1 MMRTC
6 LTAGIRGS
14 PTPEAYLGS
23 VRTHASLSRCLEWR
37 RLRLRHSHRR
47 DMQNSARAMPG
58 SPRHIRSIARE
69 GTLALLPTDMLNQAG
84 RIAIRESLTD

>member
-1 MMRTC
+1 MRTC

-37 RLRLRHSHRR
+37 RFRLRHSRRR
-47 DMQNSARAMPG
+47 DMQHLARAMPG
-58 SPRHIRSIARE
+58 SPRHIRSIERE
-69 GTLALLPTDMLNQAG
+69 GTLGLLPTDLLNQSG
-84 RIAIRESLTD
+84 RMAIRESLTD

>member
-1 MMRTC
+1 
-6 LTAGIRGS
+6 
-14 PTPEAYLGS
+14 
-23 VRTHASLSRCLEWR
+23 
-37 RLRLRHSHRR
+37 
-47 DMQNSARAMPG
+47 MQNSARAMPG